1 MVWGAGLA
9 RCWWDYRQNSTVR
22 SGDGSVWVRSLGLTL
37 LWRGA
42 SVLWETPPSLSI
54 IVESVIVTSVQ
65 SVCRA
70 ARGRVPPNTR
80 FSLVSPNLTG
90 TGIGAAIKAPGNE
103 RRFETRRFKF
113 VFSHT
118 FLQDRAIGH
127 IPRRHTHATNVHE
140 QTQVAMFEARLIQ
153 GSLLKKVLESIKD
166 LVTDANF
173 DCSNNGF
180 ALQAMDSSHVSLV
193 ALLLRSDGFEH
204 YRCDRNM
211 TMGMNLSN
219 MVRPH
224 DPTAPLPS
232 PDNLLA
238 TPRRASFGRARS
250 GKKALFYLKK
260 SESEHPSGR
269 PRKARADA
277 YPRLDDP
284 VQRPPYLTH
293 ASNKTLT
300 RSPTFTSTVQDAQV
314 RGQRR
319 HHHHEG
325 GRHRRCRDFHVRVSR

>member
-1 MVWGAGLA
+1 
-9 RCWWDYRQNSTVR
+9 
-22 SGDGSVWVRSLGLTL
+22 
-37 LWRGA
+37 
-42 SVLWETPPSLSI
+42 
-54 IVESVIVTSVQ
+54 
-65 SVCRA
+65 
-70 ARGRVPPNTR
+70 
-80 FSLVSPNLTG
+80 
-90 TGIGAAIKAPGNE
+90 
-103 RRFETRRFKF
+103 
-113 VFSHT
+113 
-118 FLQDRAIGH
+118 
-127 IPRRHTHATNVHE
+127 
-140 QTQVAMFEARLIQ
+140 MFEARLIQ

-269 PRKARADA
+269 PRKALADA